1 MSSLPICVDCLLP
14 AENLRCG
21 PLSFTQIYTL
31 AIPPVI
37 ELLFCIFLISMTWR
51 SRRALL
57 LLAADGTVY
66 FILALVDLL
75 PHVIPAAR
83 NSVTATRMAQ
93 LFLGSVS
100 SIPMLSYTSYLVW
113 LSHREFIPYLPRR
126 HQHVA
131 KYLLIGLIPVGTI
144 MNFAASL
151 GLTIHNLHLSQ
162 PDFTSKSG
170 SLWLSLGQLS
180 LGLYTNYQCL
190 AAFLALYRL
199 FIACFDQRRID
210 TENTDERHFFN
221 GTGWIALG
229 IKLGA
234 AECFVGFA
242 SGGFSIPLS
251 RRILRLISRACI
263 IFGTLKGMD
272 ENQNFELLTKELV
285 LWRRGKPLSNSH
297 SLIAN
302 RHMSIRFSQ
311 FMSGSPIEKDAEKGE
326 AVRRVTVHNE
336 GGGPPVLH
344 MRCSEIPPP
353 ERAIHADESRRQS
366 GQNTSAEMLAPRN
379 VTSPSKSNTWR
390 QSAQTI
396 SDDMGV
402 VTELTPS
409 VIGKYHE
416 SMLIQGHEDN
426 KCGFSALGQQNTR
439 QNAAQSYGE
448 KDVAAE
454 CAVFYASEFMDKKST
469 LPRISIPQSAHACV
483 EGPVS
488 PWARLASQRN
498 VSYPIQ
504 FPVTSTQADIIVYSP
519 TAQLEGESWHS
530 PKPRHRQLLSLHLVE
545 RASKA
550 RSNLTARSSQWS
562 TIPRSRSSA
571 SIRMYGGETVVSPRC
586 ASADPGDLMSP
597 SSAETLRDGRPQI
610 ITGQGHTESADAV
623 HEAAFNREKALR
635 KLNGE
640 VGV

>member
-1 MSSLPICVDCLLP
+1 M
-14 AENLRCG
+14 
-21 PLSFTQIYTL
+21 
-31 AIPPVI
+31 
-37 ELLFCIFLISMTWR
+37 
-51 SRRALL
+51 
-57 LLAADGTVY
+57 LAADGIVY

-83 NSVTATRMAQ
+83 NSLTTTRVAQ

-126 HQHVA
+126 HQPVA
-131 KYLLIGLIPVGTI
+131 KYLLTGLIPVGTI

-151 GLTIHNLHLSQ
+151 GLTIHNLSLSQ
-162 PDFTSKSG
+162 PDFTSKSE

-199 FIACFDQRRID
+199 FIACFDQQRID

-251 RRILRLISRACI
+251 RRILRLVSRACI

-272 ENQNFELLTKELV
+272 ENENFELLNKELV
-285 LWRRGKPLSNSH
+285 LWRRGKPLSTSH

-302 RHMSIRFSQ
+302 RRMSIRFSQ
-311 FMSGSPIEKDAEKGE
+311 FTSESSPTEKDAEKGE
-326 AVRRVTVHNE
+326 VVRRVIVHNE

-344 MRCSEIPPP
+344 MRCSALPPP

-366 GQNTSAEMLAPRN
+366 GQNTSAEVLASRN
-379 VTSPSKSNTWR
+379 VTSPSKSNTRR

-396 SDDMGV
+396 SDDMSV
-402 VTELTPS
+402 VPELAPS
-409 VIGKYHE
+409 VTGKYHE
-416 SMLIQGHEDN
+416 SMLSQGHEDN
-426 KCGFSALGQQNTR
+426 KCGLSALGQQNTHHK
-439 QNAAQSYGE
+439 AAQSYGE
-448 KDVAAE
+448 EDAAAE
-454 CAVFYASEFMDKKST
+454 CAVFYASEFMEHKSI
-469 LPRISIPQSAHACV
+469 LPRISIPQSAHARV

-488 PWARLASQRN
+488 PWARLASQHN
-498 VSYPIQ
+498 GNYPVQ
-504 FPVTSTQADIIVYSP
+504 FPVTPTRAGINVYSP

-530 PKPRHRQLLSLHLVE
+530 PKRRHRQLLSLHLVE

-550 RSNLTARSSQWS
+550 HSNVTARSSQWS
-562 TIPRSRSSA
+562 TIARPQSSA
-571 SIRMYGGETVVSPRC
+571 SIRMYGGETLISPRH
-586 ASADPGDLMSP
+586 ASADPGNSMSP
-597 SSAETLRDGRPQI
+597 SSIEALRDGRPQI
-610 ITGQGHTESADAV
+610 ITDQEHIASADAV
-623 HEAAFNREKALR
+623 VHECEIQAAFNREKALR
-635 KLNGE
+635 RLNGE
-640 VGV
+640 IGVEI